1 MSLRIGSKAPDF
13 EADTTQGRIRF
24 HEWLGDSWGVLF
36 SHPKD
41 FTPICT
47 TELGYLGKIQPEFE
61 KRNVKVIGLSVD
73 PVDDHTRWLEDVNRV
88 GGCTVNYPL
97 IADHD
102 LNVAKLYDMLPEDA
116 GETAQG
122 RTAATNQTVR
132 TVYIVGPDKLISAM
146 LIYPMS
152 AGRNF
157 DEVLRLIDAI
167 QLTSQHKVATPVN
180 WKPGEDVV
188 ISPSVGE
195 EEARTLHPHGWNA
208 VTPYLRFTRQPG
220 LADAGNAAQ
229 AQNQPETQPA

>member
-1 MSLRIGSKAPDF
+1 MSLRIGSQAPDF
-13 EADTTQGRIRF
+13 EADSTKGRIRF

-61 KRNVKVIGLSVD
+61 KRGVKVIGLSVD
-73 PVDDHTRWLEDVNRV
+73 PVDDHNRWLEDVNRV
-88 GGCTVNYPL
+88 GGCTINYPL

-102 LNVAKLYDMLPEDA
+102 LHVAKLYDMLPEDA
-116 GETAQG
+116 GETAVG

-132 TVYIVGPDKLISAM
+132 TVYIVGPDKLIKAM

-157 DEVLRLIDAI
+157 DEVLRLIDALQI
-167 QLTSQHKVATPVN
+167 TSAHKVATPVN

-188 ISPSVGE
+188 IAPSVSD
-195 EEARTLHPHGWNA
+195 EEARLLHPHGWRS
-208 VTPYLRFTRQPG
+208 VTPYLRFTKQPG
-220 LADAGNAAQ
+220 SSDA
-229 AQNQPETQPA
+229 NQSELQDASAK

>member
-1 MSLRIGSKAPDF
+1 MSLRIGSQAPDF
-13 EADTTQGRIRF
+13 EAETTKGRLRF
-24 HEWLGDSWGVLF
+24 HEWLGNSWGVLF

-73 PVDDHTRWLEDVNRV
+73 PVEDHNRWLEDVNLV

-97 IADHD
+97 IADND
-102 LNVAKLYDMLPEDA
+102 LKVAKLYDMLPEDA
-116 GETAQG
+116 GHSSQG

-132 TVYIVGPDKLISAM
+132 TVYIVGPDKLIKAM

-157 DEVLRLIDAI
+157 DEVMRLIDALQI
-167 QLTSQHKVATPVN
+167 ATEHKVATPVN

-188 ISPSVGE
+188 IAPSVSDD
-195 EEARTLHPHGWNA
+195 EARQLYPQGWKT
-208 VTPYLRFTRQPG
+208 VTSYLRFTRQPG
-220 LADAGNAAQ
+220 GEKATQEGREQ
-229 AQNQPETQPA
+229 ASAK